1 LTLGEDETLVG
12 VGILRAGLG
21 DGSGFSS
28 ICFRIFPLLLLV
40 DGISLLSF

>member
-12 VGILRAGLG
+12 VGILLPGLG
-21 DGSGFSS
+21 DDSGFSS
-28 ICFRIFPLLLLV
+28 ICFRTFPLLLLV